1 MDGGEK
7 VPNYVQNRVRLS
19 GDQSRIDDLL
29 RTVQNDEEGLG
40 SIDFDKIIPMP
51 KELEIECGSR
61 SHTGFKAYSDFI
73 SIYVLGQPDGKVDVF
88 AIPESS
94 EKAFLRERK
103 DIDEETFA
111 LGKQAYQNKIRFG
124 HPDWYS
130 WRIANWNT
138 KWNAFDF
145 YKESGST
152 LCFDTA
158 WSCAIPVML
167 RLSEMYPDLHFT
179 YGWSDEDFGVNVGE
193 VEIENG
199 EITFENIPEPQ
210 SKNAYELAADIYG
223 IEPEDRGLIFN
234 EEIGNYEYHF
244 EDMAEQ
250 PQQTM

>member
-103 DIDEETFA
+103 YIDEETFA
-111 LGKQAYQNKIRFG
+111 HGKQAYQNKIRFG

-138 KWNAFDF
+138 KWNACG
-145 YKESGST
+145 YESGLDYSSGNC
-152 LCFDTA
+152 LHFQTA
-158 WSCAIPVML
+158 WSPPV
-167 RLSEMYPDLHFT
+167 PI
-179 YGWSDEDFGVNVGE
+179 
-193 VEIENG
+193 IE
-199 EITFENIPEPQ
+199 
-210 SKNAYELAADIYG
+210 KL
-223 IEPEDRGLIFN
+223 
-234 EEIGNYEYHF
+234 
-244 EDMAEQ
+244 AEQ
-250 PQQTM
+250 FPGVEFVHSWANEDLGMSCGRRVYQNGKVVEEYYPTGEEARSFANSVWGYEDEREANDMKLEELT